1 METHNC
7 MTMCNLSSCMSS
19 LSVLI
24 KKRLVENRGSGE
36 STPDVDRMI
45 TSPANPNML
54 ILDTSA

>member
-1 METHNC
+1 MHK
-7 MTMCNLSSCMSS
+7 L
-19 LSVLI
+19 LVYFD